1 MRTNK
6 VYNPWIVFFFL
17 LISVFVLLEAAAFQS
32 PALPFITANF
42 GIDPGFGGAVTLA
55 YYAAAVV
62 FAPLMGRLS
71 DQIGRKEMILAG
83 LTLFAVS
90 EFIAALSPNFAIFLT
105 ARFLQGMGYAS
116 VFPVIFAY
124 ISDLFK
130 EESRGK
136 AIGFLGATATI
147 GAASGGVIAGILID
161 LYGWSIIYWISG
173 ALATIGVVI
182 VYFTMPKTTQ
192 RSGKQVIDFKGA
204 LALLITI
211 GSLVTL
217 PMMLTNFGLTSPI
230 SIGLIITSIVGLI
243 SLILVERAAREPVM
257 DIKILRLRGIY
268 IPAVIVILQNFCNI
282 ALIYALTYYIAG
294 REGWGATETGIMSTV
309 NYIFNSIATL
319 ATGYL
324 VDKYKPRFFV
334 LAGAL
339 LSLGGAFAY
348 TLITVTSSY
357 TYLIFAVSIVGLCG
371 GLINPALM
379 KIVMTDVPPAL
390 RGAGSGTYVMFRDIG
405 VPLGSS
411 IGLALYGFLSSRSG
425 LNAEPIVSTT
435 NAINGIGYI
444 VMGVIVVL
452 ISASLLLY
460 RKVNSKDSQLNLTNS
475 VMDQDGDLT
484 VKPVQEQT

>member
-1 MRTNK
+1 MSAAK
-6 VYNPWIVFFFL
+6 KYNPWVVFFCL

-32 PALPFITANF
+32 PALPFITKSF

-71 DQIGRKEMILAG
+71 DQVGRKKMILSG
-83 LTLFAVS
+83 LTLFSLS
-90 EFIAALSPNFAIFLT
+90 EFTAALSPNFSVFLA
-105 ARFLQGMGYAS
+105 ARFLQGMGYAC

-136 AIGFLGATATI
+136 AIGYLGATATV
-147 GAASGGVIAGILID
+147 GAASGGIIAGVLID

-173 ALATIGVVI
+173 TLSAIGI
-182 VYFTMPKTTQ
+182 GIIYFTMPKSTKL
-192 RSGKQVIDFKGA
+192 SGKQVIDFPGA
-204 LALLITI
+204 VILLVTI

-217 PMMLTNFGLTSPI
+217 PMMLTNFGLVSPI
-230 SIGLIITSIVGLI
+230 SIGLIASSVIGLI
-243 SLILVERAAREPVM
+243 SLILVERKVRVPVM
-257 DIKILRLRGIY
+257 DIKILRLRGIHL
-268 IPAVIVILQNFCNI
+268 PAVIVILQNFCNI

-294 REGWGATETGIMSTV
+294 REGWGATQTGLMSTI
-309 NYIFNSIATL
+309 NYIFNSVATL

-324 VDKYKPRFFV
+324 VDKYKPRIFV
-334 LAGAL
+334 LAGAV
-339 LSLGGAFAY
+339 LSLGGALAY
-348 TLITVTSSY
+348 TFITTTSSY
-357 TYLIFAVSIVGLCG
+357 AFLVFAVSIVGLCG

-379 KIVMTDVPPAL
+379 KIVTTDVPKAL

-411 IGLALYGFLSSRSG
+411 IGLALFGFMSRTSG
-425 LNAEPIVSTT
+425 VNAEPIVATT
-435 NAINGIGYI
+435 KAINGVGMV

-452 ISASLLLY
+452 ILTTLLLY
-460 RKVNSKDSQLNLTNS
+460 RKPSAETQEEFGIQSI
-475 VMDQDGDLT
+475 
-484 VKPVQEQT
+484 PEQT

>member
-1 MRTNK
+1 MSNDK
-6 VYNPWIVFFFL
+6 VRNPWFVFFFL

-42 GIDPGFGGAVTLA
+42 GVEPGFAGAITLA

-71 DQIGRKEMILAG
+71 DQIGRKEMILGG

-90 EFIAALSPNFAIFLT
+90 EFLAALSPNFAIFLA

-136 AIGFLGATATI
+136 AIGYLGATATI

-173 ALATIGVVI
+173 ILSAIGAVI
-182 VYFTMPKTTQ
+182 IYFTMPKTTN
-192 RSGKQVIDFKGA
+192 RSSKQVIDLPGA
-204 LALLITI
+204 ITLLITI
-211 GSLVTL
+211 GSIVTL
-217 PMMLTNFGLTSPI
+217 PMMLTNFGMGSPI
-230 SIGLIITSIVGLI
+230 SIALIITSILGLI
-243 SLILVERAAREPVM
+243 SLILVERKARVPVM

-268 IPAVIVILQNFCNI
+268 VPAMIVILQNFCNI

-309 NYIFNSIATL
+309 NYVFNSIATL
-319 ATGYL
+319 TTGYL
-324 VDKYKPRFFV
+324 VDKYKPKFFV
-334 LAGAL
+334 LAGAV

-348 TLITVTSSY
+348 TLITTTSSY
-357 TYLIFAVSIVGLCG
+357 AYLIFAVSIVGLCS

-379 KIVMTDVPPAL
+379 KIVMTDVPAAL

-411 IGLALYGFLSSRSG
+411 IGLALYGFLSARG
-425 LNAEPIVSTT
+425 GANAEPIIATT
-435 NAINGIGYI
+435 SAINGVGYI

-452 ISASLLLY
+452 ILVSLLLY
-460 RKVNSKDSQLNLTNS
+460 KRTSTPQEVSNTLLEEENEL
-475 VMDQDGDLT
+475 
-484 VKPVQEQT
+484 KPVQEQV